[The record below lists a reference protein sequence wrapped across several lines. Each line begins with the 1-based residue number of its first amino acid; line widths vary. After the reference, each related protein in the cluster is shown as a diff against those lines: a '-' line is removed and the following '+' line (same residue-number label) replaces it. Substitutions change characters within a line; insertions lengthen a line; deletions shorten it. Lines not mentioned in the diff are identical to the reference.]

1 MLITTLVFF
10 TSPLLMLVAAFI
22 IGLVKTPYLTNQ
34 GEALL

>member
-22 IGLVKTPYLTNQ
+22 IGLMKTPNLTNQ
-34 GEALL
+34 CEALL